1 MTAIINADDFG
12 LSKSVNDAI
21 RICFDKGYVNRTTVM
36 TNMPAFD
43 ECYQIAS
50 TNGFLDKVGIHLVL
64 DEGVPLTETIKRNPH
79 FCKDGRFI
87 KAWYAKPMRKFFIC
101 KNDRNCLEAEIEA
114 QIKKFKDTG
123 FTSKHIDSHHFVHTS
138 SPIVVD
144 IVCRIAKKYG
154 FTSMRTIA
162 TADGENFIKRIL
174 KGFIKNKIETN
185 FITTANFAPYKK
197 YPLDIDDIEYMA
209 HPDIINGDVVDVLS
223 RKTNES
229 RGFIQIY

>member
-1 MTAIINADDFG
+1 
-12 LSKSVNDAI
+12 
-21 RICFDKGYVNRTTVM
+21 M

-101 KNDRNCLEAEIEA
+101 KNDRICLEAEIEA

-123 FTSKHIDSHHFVHTS
+123 FISKHIDSHHFVHTS

-162 TADGENFIKRIL
+162 IADGENFIKRIL

-209 HPDIINGDVVDVLS
+209 HPDLINGDVVDVLS